1 MTMGD
6 PVSWRGLVYG
16 TPVVASDGTRI
27 GTVREVLG
35 SDAEDVF
42 HGLRVRLDGANRDV
56 MVGAQEIDVL
66 GSAGVVTGLSTAEV
80 KALPA
85 YDEAATYHLASVGW
99 LRKHLGW
106 KQDSKSD
113 EEAG

>member
-1 MTMGD
+1 MPDGE

-16 TPVVASDGTRI
+16 TAVVASDGTPV
-27 GTVREVLG
+27 GSVREVLG
-35 SDAEDVF
+35 SDADDIF
-42 HGLRVRLDGANRDV
+42 HGLRVHLAAGDRDV
-56 MVGAQEIDVL
+56 MVAAEEIDSL
-66 GSAGVVTGLSTAEV
+66 GSSDVRVGMTAPEIA
-80 KALPA
+80 ALPK
-85 YDEAATYHLASVGW
+85 YDESATYHLASVGW